1 MKKPFIFVL
10 LLSFSLVTVSVVGSL
25 IFYDDNPSSSVVKK
39 KITKEITYEKINKD
53 SPIINVYNVDKNK
66 IEMID
71 IEEYLYGVLS
81 SEMPS
86 TFDEEAL
93 KAQAIAAR
101 TYVIYKM
108 ENNITSGHKNS
119 AVCTNSAHCQ
129 AYTSYEDLK
138 KIKGEDWIKSDYVKV
153 KKAVDDTKGQI
164 VTYEKKAILPLYF
177 STSSGKTENSKDVFS
192 TQYPY
197 LVSVDS
203 PYEQNSPKYLTTYS
217 IKKSKF
223 IKYIKNIYPQINIS
237 LDKLDKEVS
246 IVDRTDGG
254 CVKIIEVGNVKISGT
269 EMRKILN
276 LNSANF
282 TINYNNDEMNFT
294 VKGYGHG
301 VGMSQWGAEG
311 MAKKGYKYYDI
322 LFHYFK
328 GTDIKDMY

>member
-25 IFYDDNPSSSVVKK
+25 IFYDDNQSSTVVKR

-66 IEMID
+66 IEKID
-71 IEEYLYGVLS
+71 IEKYLYGVLS

-177 STSSGKTENSKDVFS
+177 STSSGKTENSEDVFS

-203 PYEQNSPKYLTTYS
+203 PYEQNSPKYSTTYS

-223 IKYIKNIYPQINIS
+223 IKCIKNIYPQINIS
-237 LDKLDKEVS
+237 LDKLDKEV
-246 IVDRTDGG
+246 T
-254 CVKIIEVGNVKISGT
+254 
-269 EMRKILN
+269 
-276 LNSANF
+276 
-282 TINYNNDEMNFT
+282 
-294 VKGYGHG
+294 
-301 VGMSQWGAEG
+301 
-311 MAKKGYKYYDI
+311 
-322 LFHYFK
+322 
-328 GTDIKDMY
+328 